1 MSIFMT
7 VLKIIGISIIGL
19 IGLGLSYQYI
29 ATILDER
36 KLIKYNLEHFDDVWG
51 QLGDPVLVEQRFLE
65 LLPQVFKLQNKSIYL
80 QMLSQLALAQAVQK
94 KFDAAH
100 GTLDSAEKLLTPEY
114 DLAKVRILCE
124 RGRTF
129 QQAGDLAQARIY
141 FEKSYVLSDQLHFD
155 KQTINAAHMIAIVA
169 STSAEKIAWN
179 NKALD
184 LAIHSDGVSA
194 QSWQA
199 PLLNNLGANYLEDQQ
214 LEKALDALQQAL
226 IAFEKS
232 SDASG
237 NIRFARFR
245 VAQVLRMLGR
255 FDEALAIQLEQLK
268 EYNAITASGK
278 IDMPKEMF
286 VLMRGFV
293 YEELAEIY
301 MAKKD
306 LADVKKYAQLAL
318 VDLDNQMFAIIDPT
332 SAQRLE
338 KLKQIKN

>member
-65 LLPQVFKLQNKSIYL
+65 LLPQAFKLQNKSIYL

-94 KFDAAH
+94 KIDAAH
-100 GTLDSAEKLLTPEY
+100 ATLDTAEKLLTPEY
-114 DLAKVRILCE
+114 NLAKVRILCE

-129 QQAGDLAQARIY
+129 QQAGYIAQALIY
-141 FEKSYVLSDQLHFD
+141 FEKSYELSDQCKFD

-169 STSAEKIAWN
+169 QTSAEKIAWN

-184 LAIHSDGVSA
+184 LAMNSDDVSA

-199 PLLNNLGANYLEDQQ
+199 PLLNNLGANYLEDLQ
-214 LEKALDALQQAL
+214 LEKSLDAFQQAL

-232 SDASG
+232 PEAGG
-237 NIRFARFR
+237 NTRFAKFR
-245 VAQVLRMLGR
+245 VAQVLRMIGR
-255 FDEALAIQLEQLK
+255 LDEALAMQQEQLK
-268 EYNAITASGK
+268 EYDAITSNGK
-278 IDMPKEMF
+278 FDMPAEMF
-286 VLMRGFV
+286 ILMRGFV

-301 MAKKD
+301 AAKGD

-318 VDLDNQMFAIIDPT
+318 IYLDNQMFAIIDPT

-338 KLKQIKN
+338 RLKQITN